1 VPAPA
6 TERPAAR
13 FSEYTPENLEIQPQ
27 TPPLRHAAMK
37 SALRLFT
44 VPASSK
50 LLTTRN
56 AALPTQL
63 PRSQLL
69 LENRQIPLQSL
80 LISLDILS
88 FHG

>member
-1 VPAPA
+1 
-6 TERPAAR
+6 
-13 FSEYTPENLEIQPQ
+13 
-27 TPPLRHAAMK
+27 MK
-37 SALRLFT
+37 SALRPFT